1 MSDAEAGN
9 DNDTSSILLYRA
21 RDVIEGS
28 LLEAMLEENGV
39 EARTSAG
46 HAVSAFGELG
56 ADAFLVDVRV
66 RSCDALKAKCLV
78 DAFFRDRGSTGTGA
92 WTCTTCGSDNDPG
105 YGACWSCGAERGET
119 TARSGELELGSSHPA
134 SATQWTGWDVPYL
147 AYSLAGVVGIGC
159 LLLAWV
165 LASLL
170 SPRVEGVWLEEGA
183 MRGALLVTFF
193 LVFWIPPTIYILR
206 WGLAARRPAKKSKET
221 T

>member
-1 MSDAEAGN
+1 MNDADDGN

-28 LLEAMLEENGV
+28 LLEAMLEENGI

-46 HAVSAFGELG
+46 HAVGAFGELG

-66 RSCDALKAKCLV
+66 RSRDALEAKRLV

-105 YGACWSCGAERGET
+105 FGACWSCGDEREET
-119 TARSGELELGSSHPA
+119 TARSGELELGTSRPA
-134 SATQWTGWDVPYL
+134 STTPWTGWDVPYL
-147 AYSLAGVVGIGC
+147 AYFLAGAVGIGC
-159 LLLAWV
+159 LVLAWV

-170 SPRVEGVWLEEGA
+170 SPRVEGLWLEEGA

-206 WGLAARRPAKKSKET
+206 WGLAARRPVKKSKET